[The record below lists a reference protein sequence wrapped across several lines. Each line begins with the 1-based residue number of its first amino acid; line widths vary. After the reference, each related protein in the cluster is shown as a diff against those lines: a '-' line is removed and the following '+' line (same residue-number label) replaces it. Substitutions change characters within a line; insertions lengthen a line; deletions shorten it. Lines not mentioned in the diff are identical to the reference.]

1 MKALGRTLGNLLRSV
16 WVRFLE
22 NRATEKTY
30 KTLGPILF
38 FLMALASSGLSWAP
52 QGLLVVSTSSV
63 TSRERRNIHKNNRIF
78 MVK

>member
-30 KTLGPILF
+30 KTLGWLF
-38 FLMALASSGLSWAP
+38 RMALASSGLSWAP

-63 TSRERRNIHKNNRIF
+63 TSRERRNIHKNHRIF
-78 MVK
+78 IVK